1 MKGRFLHNRVLI
13 EPLAEY
19 FRLRGVSVLP
29 EYPIRPG
36 RSAPAVDLYVPAYR
50 LVIEAELTADRV
62 LNDRAKALAMQAD
75 MLLIVTPTRRVT
87 DAANRRLKKAGRTE
101 KTIVEW
107 ILPVGPALQRIRDCF
122 PILSDSIHRHID
134 GKTTQTDHID
144 SVHDGLGGGP

>member
-50 LVIEAELTADRV
+50 LVIEAELTVDRV
-62 LNDRAKALAMQAD
+62 LNDRAKALALQVN
-75 MLLIVTPTRRVT
+75 MLLIVTPTRRVA
-87 DAANRRLKKAGRTE
+87 DAAKRRLNEAAGDE

-107 ILPVGPALQRIRDCF
+107 ILPVGPALQRIRDCS
-122 PILSDSIHRHID
+122 PISSDSIHRHID
-134 GKTTQTDHID
+134 GKKTQTDHID